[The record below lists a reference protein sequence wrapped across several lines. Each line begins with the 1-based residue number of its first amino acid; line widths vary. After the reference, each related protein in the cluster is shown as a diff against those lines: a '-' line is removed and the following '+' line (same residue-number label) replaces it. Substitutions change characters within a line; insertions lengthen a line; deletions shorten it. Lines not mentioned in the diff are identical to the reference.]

1 MTFVFKKFIP
11 AFIFLLI
18 VTVLLCLP
26 PSKLP
31 NTGGN
36 WFSYYQID
44 KLVHITLFAI
54 LVFLFCRPIQLKGLF
69 TNIITKVYFVLVIVF
84 TMYGFIMELV
94 QHYLVYGR
102 SFEGLDI
109 LADAVG
115 SYIGYAIAKK
125 QLQKIKPPT
134 TESVKAEIKE
144 YATKLMEKRKG

>member
-1 MTFVFKKFIP
+1 
-11 AFIFLLI
+11 
-18 VTVLLCLP
+18 
-26 PSKLP
+26 
-31 NTGGN
+31 
-36 WFSYYQID
+36 
-44 KLVHITLFAI
+44 
-54 LVFLFCRPIQLKGLF
+54 
-69 TNIITKVYFVLVIVF
+69 
-84 TMYGFIMELV
+84 MYGFIMELV

-134 TESVKAEIKE
+134 TESVKAEMKE